1 VSSTDLQAMDDFDL
15 RTFGRRMLLFVAI
28 LSVLVMGEMILVSAE
43 EPAGPVQ
50 QQTAYSAPR
59 Q

>member
-1 VSSTDLQAMDDFDL
+1 MDDFDL

-43 EPAGPVQ
+43 EPAGSVQ